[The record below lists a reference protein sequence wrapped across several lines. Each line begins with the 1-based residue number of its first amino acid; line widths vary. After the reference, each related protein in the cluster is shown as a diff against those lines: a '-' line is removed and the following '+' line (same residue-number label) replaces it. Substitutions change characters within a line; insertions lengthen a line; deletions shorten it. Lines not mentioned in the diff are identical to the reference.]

1 MRISY
6 KNLKRYKE
14 IAHILIKYGFSF
26 VVEKLNI
33 EDVAYK
39 IPITNPSEEIKNMST
54 ATKLRCVIEEL
65 GPTYIKFGQ
74 ILSTRKDLFDQDI
87 IDELSKLRDSVE
99 PFDTDI
105 AKAIFKN
112 ETGLE
117 INDLFKEFN
126 DIPIGSASIGQVYE
140 GKLKNN
146 EDVIVKIQRPNIEE
160 TIKSDMEILKTI
172 AVALKDLN
180 KDIDID
186 LVQLVEEFHAQLIRE
201 LDYNFEA
208 MNAIKFKK
216 IFENSKE
223 VYIPT
228 IYNEYSTDKVLVME
242 KIIGVKL
249 SDTSKIKE
257 LGWSTKNIAEIGVRS
272 LFKQIFE
279 YGFFHGDPHPGNIFV
294 VSNNCI
300 SYIDFGMIGIIDNKM
315 LNFLNDIAIAISKRN
330 IERVIHLLI
339 DMNIL
344 HSDIDNSNFRQ
355 DLLYLM
361 HYYYDVP
368 IEKLSISNILNEMF
382 RFLRKYKIAIPSQLS
397 MLAKTVITLEG
408 TARSLNPN
416 FSISSIVE
424 EFIKYYY
431 INKLSIDKVL
441 LRAKDSTEEVLL
453 DIKSIPKQLK
463 VILRNLENN
472 NFKVQMEDIKFTNL
486 ERCIT
491 DLATKLS
498 MSLVLASIVVGS
510 SLIISSQNVN
520 QNIWIR
526 MMAISGFFISFMIG
540 ILLVIKIFKTQ
551 YRK

>member
-1 MRISY
+1 
-6 KNLKRYKE
+6 
-14 IAHILIKYGFSF
+14 
-26 VVEKLNI
+26 
-33 EDVAYK
+33 
-39 IPITNPSEEIKNMST
+39 
-54 ATKLRCVIEEL
+54 
-65 GPTYIKFGQ
+65 
-74 ILSTRKDLFDQDI
+74 
-87 IDELSKLRDSVE
+87 
-99 PFDTDI
+99 
-105 AKAIFKN
+105 
-112 ETGLE
+112 
-117 INDLFKEFN
+117 
-126 DIPIGSASIGQVYE
+126 
-140 GKLKNN
+140 
-146 EDVIVKIQRPNIEE
+146 
-160 TIKSDMEILKTI
+160 
-172 AVALKDLN
+172 
-180 KDIDID
+180 
-186 LVQLVEEFHAQLIRE
+186 
-201 LDYNFEA
+201 